1 MTNRPPSLTSTWSPA
16 MPARGADQA
25 AAWWMLAPALAFT
38 LVFALYPVV
47 DSFVLS
53 LHRIFLGVPA
63 LGQPFVGLDNYAV
76 LAADPVARQAFL
88 VTLAFVLLTT
98 VLELLLGLGIALVI
112 HERFSGRGWVRA
124 AALIPWSIPTVVASQ
139 MWRYIFNDQ
148 YGLANLFLFGD
159 EVARYVPWLA
169 YPGFAFL
176 AIVLADVWKTSSF
189 AGLLILAGLQVIP
202 DDVYDA
208 AKIDGAS
215 TWQRFWRITLP
226 LLSPALLLA
235 LLFRTMDAFRVF
247 DLVFVMTQGGP
258 GGATQVLQFYGYKA
272 LFTEGRMGYG
282 AAISFTVFLAIF
294 LLSLLYIKAMG
305 SKVLQKE
312 AA

>member
-1 MTNRPPSLTSTWSPA
+1 MIGL
-16 MPARGADQA
+16 PARGKRHAAGPGAALRADRA
-25 AAWWMLAPALAFT
+25 AARWMLAPALAFT
-38 LVFALYPVV
+38 LIFALYPVV
-47 DSFVLS
+47 DSFLLS
-53 LHRIFLGVPA
+53 LHRIFLGIPA
-63 LGQPFVGLDNYAV
+63 LGRPFVGLDNYAA

-98 VLELLLGLGIALVI
+98 ALEIGLGLGIALVI
-112 HERFSGRGWVRA
+112 HERFPGRGWVRA

-139 MWRYIFNDQ
+139 MWRFIFNDQ
-148 YGLANLFLFGD
+148 YGLANLLLFGE

-176 AIVLADVWKTSSF
+176 ALVLADVWKTSSF

-202 DDVYDA
+202 DDLYDA
-208 AKIDGAS
+208 ARVDGANA
-215 TWQRFWRITLP
+215 WQRFRRITLP

-282 AAISFTVFLAIF
+282 AAISCTVFLAIF
-294 LLSLLYIKAMG
+294 VLSLFYIRAIG
-305 SKVLQKE
+305 AKVLEKE